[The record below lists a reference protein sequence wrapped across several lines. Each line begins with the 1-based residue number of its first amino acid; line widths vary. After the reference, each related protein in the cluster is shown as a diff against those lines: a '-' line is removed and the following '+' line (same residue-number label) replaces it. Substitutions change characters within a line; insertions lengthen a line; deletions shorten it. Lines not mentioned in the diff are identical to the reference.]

1 VMKMERR
8 TVSCRC
14 NPLID
19 NRSIFDRGVFR
30 AEKQRLRL
38 LRLARKF
45 FLAQPSATK
54 CN

>member
-1 VMKMERR
+1 MKMERR

-30 AEKQRLRL
+30 AEKHRF
-38 LRLARKF
+38 AVVAAGEEIF
-45 FLAQPSATK
+45 FGATK